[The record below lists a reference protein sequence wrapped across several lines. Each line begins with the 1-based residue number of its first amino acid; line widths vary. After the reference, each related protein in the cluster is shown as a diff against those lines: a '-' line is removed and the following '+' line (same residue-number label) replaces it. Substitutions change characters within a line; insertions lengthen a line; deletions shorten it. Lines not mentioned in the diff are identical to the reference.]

1 MNKHTKKILTG
12 SFFVSLLLWGSIFFF
27 FPQEMTND
35 GLKKILKEND
45 NVYYLANVKEK
56 ELPVATFSSQKRT
69 NSSNFR
75 NNSVTPMV
83 SYTPLH
89 VKVNVNNSV
98 AAGMENYSSGA
109 LYSQNIISPDPVS
122 NGGGNLGIGLMAGL
136 SSGRQ
141 SNSNSNRSEG
151 SGLSSS
157 VNLVEPFS
165 NNTPSTLHRQLVND
179 DTPNSGGT
187 DPGGDPVGPPIPVG
201 DGIGFLILLASGYG
215 GIKMKLPFF
224 KKTKLER

>member
-1 MNKHTKKILTG
+1 MNKHSKKILIG
-12 SFFVSLLLWGSIFFF
+12 SFFISLLLWGSIFFF

-35 GLKKILKEND
+35 GLKKMLKEND
-45 NVYYLANVKEK
+45 NVYYLSNVKEK

-69 NSSNFR
+69 NSSNFSLG

-83 SYTPLH
+83 NYTPLH
-89 VKVNVNNSV
+89 VNVNVNNSV

-109 LYSQNIISPDPVS
+109 LYSQNIVSPDPVS

-136 SSGRQ
+136 SSGRH
-141 SNSNSNRSEG
+141 SNSNRSEG

-165 NNTPSTLHRQLVND
+165 NNTPSTLHRQLAENNYPY
-179 DTPNSGGT
+179 TENSGGT

-201 DGIGFLILLASGYG
+201 DGIGFLILLALGYG
-215 GIKMKLPFF
+215 GIKMKLSFF
-224 KKTKLER
+224 